1 MFKKTIVVTG
11 LALAAAA
18 SSPVLAG
25 HDTVAGALLGAGLG
39 AVIGHGV
46 GGDRGA
52 VIGGAVGAVAGA
64 SIANADG
71 RYERT
76 HYEAPRAYYPPPRPR
91 YYDETPV
98 FVRRNPVVVEQ
109 ITYPPRG
116 YRQWLDRR
124 NRELGWDDDRGYRRD
139 RYRDHDRYDRGYN
152 WR

>member
-1 MFKKTIVVTG
+1 MLKKKILVAGLVV
-11 LALAAAA
+11 AAAA

-25 HDTVAGALLGAGLG
+25 DNTVVGALFGAGLG

-64 SIANADG
+64 SIASADD

-76 HYEAPRAYYPPPRPR
+76 HYEAPRAYYPPPR
-91 YYDETPV
+91 YYDERPV
-98 FVRRNPVVVEQ
+98 VERRNPVVVERV
-109 ITYPPRG
+109 TYPPPRN
-116 YRQWLDRR
+116 RQWFERR
-124 NRELGWDDDRGYRRD
+124 NRELRWGEDRGDRRD
-139 RYRDHDRYDRGYN
+139 RHRGHGEYDRGYY

>member
-1 MFKKTIVVTG
+1 MFKKTIVVAG
-11 LALAAAA
+11 LAVAAVA
-18 SSPVLAG
+18 SSPALAG
-25 HDTVAGALLGAGLG
+25 NDTVVGALFGAGLG

-64 SIANADG
+64 SIASADG

-76 HYEAPRAYYPPPRPR
+76 HYEAPRAYYPPPR
-91 YYDETPV
+91 YYGEVPV
-98 FVRRNPVVVEQ
+98 FERRNPVVVER

-116 YRQWLDRR
+116 NWQWRERR
-124 NRELGWDDDRGYRRD
+124 NRELRWEEDRAYRRD
-139 RYRDHDRYDRGYN
+139 WRGNHDRYDRGYN